1 MVEFTDA
8 LAARKIV
15 DKLMRQLRTSRYN
28 PDLHLM
34 HKNLEKMVNELSILE
49 VSARQNHHYGKV
61 DEYKEKLA
69 KSIDYLEKMIL
80 MLKLTE

>member
-1 MVEFTDA
+1 MVEFADA

-15 DKLMRQLRTSRYN
+15 DGLMRQLKTSRYN

-34 HKNLEKMVNELSILE
+34 HHNLEKMVSELSILE
-49 VSARQNHHYGKV
+49 VSARQNHSYVKV

-80 MLKLTE
+80 MLKLTD